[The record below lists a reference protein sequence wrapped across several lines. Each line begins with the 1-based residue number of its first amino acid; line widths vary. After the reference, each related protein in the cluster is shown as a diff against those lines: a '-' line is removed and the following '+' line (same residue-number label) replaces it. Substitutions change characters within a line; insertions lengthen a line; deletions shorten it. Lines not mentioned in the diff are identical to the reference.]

1 LENAYLLL
9 YAAYEKKVNGIRIWY
24 INQHKGFIFRNQLKA
39 NAELINPI
47 RIPLHNIQLNKKGAY
62 E

>member
-1 LENAYLLL
+1 M
-9 YAAYEKKVNGIRIWY
+9 RIWY

-47 RIPLHNIQLNKKGAY
+47 RIPLHNIQLNKNGAY